1 MPLHVVIN
9 PTPEAGQNSS
19 LHWGLAQAEA
29 LEPEWLMVAL
39 ADQPLL
45 ESGDLKD
52 LMAAVKKAPA
62 GTQMLQPTVKG
73 QPGNPVMLSSK
84 VMQAILQTPQ
94 SGGKAWRQQHPE
106 QVFAWPSTNAHYFI
120 DMDTPEDI
128 AKLALEHG
136 IQLTWGQTS

>member
-19 LHWGLAQAEA
+19 LHLGLAQAEA

-45 ESGDLKD
+45 ETVDLKD
-52 LMAAVKKAPA
+52 LIAAVKQAPV
-62 GTQMLQPTVKG
+62 GTQMLQPTVNG
-73 QPGNPVMLSSK
+73 QPGNPVMLSYK
-84 VMQAILQTPQ
+84 AMQAILQTPQ
-94 SGGKAWRQQHPE
+94 SGGKEWRQQNPE
-106 QVFAWPSTNAHYFI
+106 QVFAWPSTNVHYCI
-120 DMDTPEDI
+120 DMDTPQDI

-136 IQLTWGQTS
+136 IQLNWGQIS